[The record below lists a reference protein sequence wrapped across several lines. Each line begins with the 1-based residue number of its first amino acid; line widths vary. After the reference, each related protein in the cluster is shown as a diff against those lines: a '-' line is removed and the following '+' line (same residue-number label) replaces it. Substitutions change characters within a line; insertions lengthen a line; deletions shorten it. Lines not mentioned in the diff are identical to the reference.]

1 MDNKTT
7 LVKCISLIYAE
18 RLLGKEVKNAHL
30 IEEILESD
38 IAANTG
44 GDAYGEIISGLAHT
58 VKWLLDFSGEPNLLA
73 VVQRIA
79 LIAGQEK
86 HIVSIFE
93 DTFNRELK
101 EHDIKSFIRTVIS
114 ELGETLSTIELRK
127 KANEFRKEC
136 YKESDFG
143 KLTALASSFKD
154 TLETYRT
161 GRNKSPLDAFSIL
174 DVNDPDSLKR
184 ALKRSLE
191 QISTEGIMRLG
202 QAGLNEMFGV
212 EGGLRRGNM
221 YGIGALSHN
230 GKSLSLK
237 TWPLQV
243 VRNNKPFLFD
253 PKKKPLAIYFSFED
267 SNEKTIQEQ
276 YKYLYEMEHQKA
288 ISVKA
293 LVDNGELTVDKM
305 QTYITDTFRKFGWN
319 YVYIHGVGE
328 RTTYVDLINVC
339 EEYKRQGYEVILAAI
354 DYPDLMSRKFCSGDR
369 DEQKT
374 TSLIR
379 NLRQYFESEMITSII
394 AHQLS
399 DKAQE
404 LAREGQEYLARDVAE
419 RGMWKG
425 CRTLH
430 TELDVEIVQHI
441 VRVPGQIDHMTY
453 MRGKHR
459 GLIEP
464 TPNEKKF
471 VCYPFQPFGGLG
483 EDLDKHRF
491 TRKIPRGG
499 GGEFNLDPE
508 WTID

>member
-7 LVKCISLIYAE
+7 LIKCISLIYAE
-18 RLLGKEVKNAHL
+18 KLLGKEIKNTHL
-30 IEEILESD
+30 INEILESE
-38 IAANTG
+38 IAQSTG
-44 GDAYGEIISGLAHT
+44 GDSYAEIINGLAHT
-58 VKWLLDFSGEPNLLA
+58 TRWLLEYQGTPELLA
-73 VVQRIA
+73 LVQRIA
-79 LIAGQEK
+79 LVAGQEK
-86 HIVSIFE
+86 YIVSVFE
-93 DTFNRELK
+93 DVFSKELP
-101 EHDIKSFIRTVIS
+101 EHRIKGFIRTTVS
-114 ELGETLSTIELRK
+114 ELGEVLSTIELRK

-136 YKESDFG
+136 YKENDFSR
-143 KLTALASSFKD
+143 LAVLANEFKD
-154 TLETYRT
+154 TLHSYQT
-161 GRNKSPLDAFSIL
+161 GRSKSPLDNFNIL
-174 DVNDPDSLKR
+174 DVNDPTSLKM
-184 ALKRSLE
+184 AIKRSLD

-202 QAGLNEMFGV
+202 QQGLNEMLGV
-212 EGGLRRGNM
+212 EGGIRRGNM

-237 TWPLQV
+237 TWPLQI

-253 PKKKPLAIYFSFED
+253 PNKKPLALYFSFED

-276 YKYLYEMEHQKA
+276 YKYLYEMEHQQP

-293 LVDNGELTVDKM
+293 MVDAGELTVDMM
-305 QTYITDTFRKFGWN
+305 QEYITQKFKDYGWN
-319 YVYIHGVGE
+319 YMYIHGVGE
-328 RTTYVDLINVC
+328 RTTYVDIINVC
-339 EEYKRQGYEVILAAI
+339 EEFKRQGYEVILCSI

-379 NLRQYFESEMITSII
+379 NLRQYFESEMISSFI

-441 VRVPGQIDHMTY
+441 VRIPGQIDYMTY

-471 VCYPFQPFGGLG
+471 VCYPFQPYGGLG
-483 EDLDKHRF
+483 EDLDKPRF

-499 GGEFNLDPE
+499 GGEFSLDPE
-508 WTID
+508 WTLD